1 MIVIQMKKVMIS
13 ITSTQD
19 VGGEVNSV
27 ELMTEGEYSYSPEK
41 SELIYQESSIT
52 GMAGTTTT
60 FTVEPD
66 TVILTRVG
74 TVTSQMLFRRGE
86 KHLFLYETPYGNA
99 TMGIYTRRLER
110 DIGEGRG
117 HVEIE
122 YTLDVD
128 NINIGVNQSIIDF
141 KEI

>member
-1 MIVIQMKKVMIS
+1 MKKVMIS
-13 ITSTQD
+13 IKSKQD
-19 VGGEVNSV
+19 VAGDVSKV
-27 ELMTEGEYSYSPEK
+27 ELMTEGEYEYSPEK

-52 GMAGTTTT
+52 GMEGTTTT

-86 KHLFLYETPYGNA
+86 KHMFLYQTPYGSA
-99 TMGIYTRRLER
+99 TMGIYTRRLDA
-110 DIGEGRG
+110 DIDESRG

-122 YTLDVD
+122 YALDVD
-128 NINIGVNQSIIDF
+128 NINIGINESIIDF

>member
-1 MIVIQMKKVMIS
+1 MKKVMIS
-13 ITSTQD
+13 ITSNQE
-19 VGGEVNSV
+19 VGGEVSTV
-27 ELMTEGEYSYSPEK
+27 ELMTEGEYEFSPEK
-41 SELIYQESSIT
+41 AELIYHESSIT
-52 GMAGTTTT
+52 GMDGTTTT

-86 KHLFLYETPYGNA
+86 KHMFLYQTPYGSA
-99 TMGIYTRRLER
+99 TMGIYTRRLDA
-110 DIGEGRG
+110 DIDENRG

-122 YTLDVD
+122 YALDVD
-128 NINIGVNQSIIDF
+128 NINIGINESIIDF

>member
-1 MIVIQMKKVMIS
+1 MKKVMIS

-19 VGGEVNSV
+19 VGGDVNSV
-27 ELMTEGEYSYSPEK
+27 ELMTEGEYSYNPEK

-52 GMAGTTTT
+52 GMEGTTTT

-66 TVILTRVG
+66 TVILTREG

-99 TMGIYTRRLER
+99 TMGIYTRKLEHNVE
-110 DIGEGRG
+110 DGKG

-128 NINIGVNQSIIDF
+128 NISIGVNQSIIDF

>member
-1 MIVIQMKKVMIS
+1 MKKVMIS
-13 ITSTQD
+13 ITSNQE
-19 VGGEVNSV
+19 VGGEVSTV
-27 ELMTEGEYSYSPEK
+27 ELMTEGEYEFSPEK

-52 GMAGTTTT
+52 GMDGTTTT

-86 KHLFLYETPYGNA
+86 KHMFLYQTPYGSA
-99 TMGIYTRRLER
+99 TMGIYTRRLDA
-110 DIGEGRG
+110 DIDENHG

-122 YTLDVD
+122 YALDVD
-128 NINIGVNQSIIDF
+128 NINIGINESIIDF

>member
-1 MIVIQMKKVMIS
+1 MKKVMIS

-19 VGGEVNSV
+19 VGGDVNSV
-27 ELMTEGEYSYSPEK
+27 ELVTEGEYVCNPEK
-41 SELIYQESSIT
+41 YDLTYQESSIT
-52 GMAGTTTT
+52 GMDGTTTT

-66 TVILTRVG
+66 TVILTREG
-74 TVTSQMLFRRGE
+74 SVTSQMLFRKGE
-86 KHLFLYETPYGNA
+86 KHLFLYQTPYGSA
-99 TMGIYTRRLER
+99 TMGIYTRKLEV
-110 DIGEGRG
+110 DVDESRG

>member
-1 MIVIQMKKVMIS
+1 MKKVMIS
-13 ITSTQD
+13 ITSNQE
-19 VGGEVNSV
+19 VGGEVSTV
-27 ELMTEGEYSYSPEK
+27 ELMTEGEYEFSPEK

-52 GMAGTTTT
+52 GMDGTTTT

-66 TVILTRVG
+66 TVVLTRVG

-86 KHLFLYETPYGNA
+86 KHMFLYQTPYGTA
-99 TMGIYTRRLER
+99 TMGIYTRRLDA
-110 DIGEGRG
+110 DIDEGRG

-122 YTLDVD
+122 YALDVD
-128 NINIGVNQSIIDF
+128 NVSIGINESIIDF

>member
-1 MIVIQMKKVMIS
+1 MIS
-13 ITSTQD
+13 ITSNQE
-19 VGGEVNSV
+19 VGGEVSTV
-27 ELMTEGEYSYSPEK
+27 ELMTEGEYEFSPEK

-52 GMAGTTTT
+52 GMDGTTTT

-86 KHLFLYETPYGNA
+86 KHMFLYQTPYGSA
-99 TMGIYTRRLER
+99 TMGIYTRRLDA
-110 DIGEGRG
+110 DIDENRG

-122 YTLDVD
+122 YALDVD
-128 NINIGVNQSIIDF
+128 NINIGINESIIDF

>member
-1 MIVIQMKKVMIS
+1 MKKVMIS

-19 VGGEVNSV
+19 VGGDVNSV
-27 ELMTEGEYSYSPEK
+27 ELMTEGEYSYNPEK

-52 GMAGTTTT
+52 GMEGTTTT

-66 TVILTRVG
+66 TVILTREG
-74 TVTSQMLFRRGE
+74 SVTSQMLFRKGE
-86 KHLFLYETPYGNA
+86 KHLFLYQTPYGSA
-99 TMGIYTRRLER
+99 TMGIYTRKLEV
-110 DIGEGRG
+110 DVDESRG

-128 NINIGVNQSIIDF
+128 NVNIGVNQSIIDF

>member
-1 MIVIQMKKVMIS
+1 MKKVMIS
-13 ITSTQD
+13 ITSNQE
-19 VGGEVNSV
+19 VGGEVSTV
-27 ELMTEGEYSYSPEK
+27 ELMPEGEYEFSPEK

-52 GMAGTTTT
+52 GMDGTTTT
-60 FTVEPD
+60 YTVEPD

-86 KHLFLYETPYGNA
+86 KHMFLYQTPYGSA
-99 TMGIYTRRLER
+99 TMGIYTRRLDA
-110 DIGEGRG
+110 DIDENHG

-122 YTLDVD
+122 YALDVD
-128 NINIGVNQSIIDF
+128 NINIGINESIIDF

>member
-1 MIVIQMKKVMIS
+1 MKKVMIS
-13 ITSTQD
+13 ITSNQE
-19 VGGEVNSV
+19 VGGEVSTV
-27 ELMTEGEYSYSPEK
+27 ELMTEGEYEFSPEK

-52 GMAGTTTT
+52 GMEGTTTT

-74 TVTSQMLFRRGE
+74 TVTSQMLFRRSE
-86 KHLFLYETPYGNA
+86 KHMFLYQTPYGTA
-99 TMGIYTRRLER
+99 TMGIYTRRLDA
-110 DIGEGRG
+110 DIDESRG

-122 YTLDVD
+122 YALDVD
-128 NINIGVNQSIIDF
+128 NINIGINESIIDF

>member
-1 MIVIQMKKVMIS
+1 MKKVMIS
-13 ITSTQD
+13 ITSKQD
-19 VGGEVNSV
+19 VAGDVSKV
-27 ELMTEGEYSYSPEK
+27 ELMTEGEYEYSPEK

-52 GMAGTTTT
+52 GMEGTTTT

-86 KHLFLYETPYGNA
+86 KHMFLYQTPYGSA
-99 TMGIYTRRLER
+99 TMGIYTRRLDA
-110 DIGEGRG
+110 DIDENRG

-122 YTLDVD
+122 YALDVD
-128 NINIGVNQSIIDF
+128 NINIGINESIIDF

>member
-1 MIVIQMKKVMIS
+1 MKKVMIS
-13 ITSTQD
+13 ITSNQE
-19 VGGEVNSV
+19 VGGEVSTV
-27 ELMTEGEYSYSPEK
+27 ELMTEGEYEFSPEK

-52 GMAGTTTT
+52 GMDGTTTT

-86 KHLFLYETPYGNA
+86 KHMFLYQTPYGSA
-99 TMGIYTRRLER
+99 TMGIYTRRLDA
-110 DIGEGRG
+110 DIDESRG

-122 YTLDVD
+122 YALDVD
-128 NINIGVNQSIIDF
+128 NINIGINESIIDF

>member
-1 MIVIQMKKVMIS
+1 MKKVMIS

-52 GMAGTTTT
+52 GMEGTTTT

-66 TVILTRVG
+66 TVILTREG

-110 DIGEGRG
+110 DIEEGRG

>member
-1 MIVIQMKKVMIS
+1 MKKVMIS

-27 ELMTEGEYSYSPEK
+27 ELMTEGSYSYSPAK
-41 SELIYQESSIT
+41 SELIYEESSIT
-52 GMAGTTTT
+52 GMEGTTTT

-66 TVILTRVG
+66 TVILTREG

-99 TMGIYTRRLER
+99 TMGIYTRRLEQ
-110 DIGEGRG
+110 DIEEGRG

-128 NINIGVNQSIIDF
+128 NISIGVNQSIIDF

>member
-1 MIVIQMKKVMIS
+1 MKKVMIS
-13 ITSTQD
+13 ITSNQE
-19 VGGEVNSV
+19 VGGEVSTV
-27 ELMTEGEYSYSPEK
+27 ELMTEGEYEFSPEK

-52 GMAGTTTT
+52 GMDGTTTT

-86 KHLFLYETPYGNA
+86 KHMFLYQTPYGSA
-99 TMGIYTRRLER
+99 TMGIYTRRLDA
-110 DIGEGRG
+110 DIDENRG

-122 YTLDVD
+122 YALDVD
-128 NINIGVNQSIIDF
+128 NINIGINESIIDF

>member
-1 MIVIQMKKVMIS
+1 MKKVMIS
-13 ITSTQD
+13 ITSNQE
-19 VGGEVNSV
+19 VGGEVSTV
-27 ELMTEGEYSYSPEK
+27 ELMTEGEYEFSPEK

-52 GMAGTTTT
+52 GMDGTTTT

-86 KHLFLYETPYGNA
+86 KHMFLYQTPYGTA
-99 TMGIYTRRLER
+99 TMGIYTRRLDA
-110 DIGEGRG
+110 DIDESRG

-122 YTLDVD
+122 YALDVD
-128 NINIGVNQSIIDF
+128 NINIGINESITDF